1 MINQIKIEQHF
12 LKQTNHGVDPFTH
25 YERILPIYFIDVI
38 L

>member
-1 MINQIKIEQHF
+1 MTSLIKIEQNF
-12 LKQTNHGVDPFTH
+12 SKQTNHGVDPFTH